1 MNKRNQII
9 LIIVG
14 LALLLLAGALY
25 AAQKNKNRE
34 NTQQENIE
42 QKPGEDIFCA
52 QVITPARNKATG
64 ETKEFP
70 NACLPEGW
78 ERIEF
83 NSGFSWPISRA
94 EDRPQLITFG
104 QYISRENSPLPEP
117 ERFAGYH
124 TGLDFE
130 IFPDELNKDVVVI
143 AACDG
148 NVIYNGT
155 ADGYGGV
162 VVQQCQLNGE
172 TVTVLYGH
180 LRSSSVD
187 KGKKLYSS
195 GERIG
200 LLGDDHSQETSDTR
214 KHLHLHIHKG
224 ARVELRGYVSD
235 PNQLSEYIDP
245 KTVMN

>member
-1 MNKRNQII
+1 M
-9 LIIVG
+9 VG

-25 AAQKNKNRE
+25 AAQQNKTTKNN
-34 NTQQENIE
+34 QQENQE
-42 QKPGEDIFCA
+42 QTSEEDIFCA
-52 QVITPARNKATG
+52 QVITPAKNKTTG

-70 NACLPEGW
+70 NACLPNGW

-83 NSGFSWPISRA
+83 NSGFSWPINRV
-94 EDRPQLITFG
+94 EQRPQLISFG
-104 QYISRENSPLPEP
+104 QYVSPQNNPLPQP
-117 ERFAGYH
+117 ERFTGYH

-130 IFPDELNKDVVVI
+130 IFSDELNKDVVVT

-155 ADGYGGV
+155 AGGYGGV

-187 KGKKLYSS
+187 KSKKVFST

-214 KHLHLHIHKG
+214 KHLHWQIHKG
-224 ARVELRGYVSD
+224 SKVELRGYVSD
-235 PNQLSEYIDP
+235 QRQLGEYVDP